1 MLERKPAYGPFM
13 HIGINGSGL
22 LARPDL
28 ATIVGDI
35 EAAEATGFDSYWLA
49 QTGLVDALMALS
61 AAGPSTS
68 TIRLGTAVIPTW
80 PRHPQAL
87 AAQALTAQAA
97 TGGRTVLG
105 IGLAHKPS
113 VEGNWKMTWE
123 KPIRHMLD
131 YLDVLTPL
139 LEEGAANVDGEV
151 WSFAGEYA
159 RPTTEVPSV
168 MLAALGDQMLK
179 IAGKRTD
186 GTILW
191 CVGPKTL
198 EQQIVPKINEAAAS
212 ADRPTPSVVC
222 SLPVWVT
229 DNPDE
234 ARAIVAK
241 TLTIYGQLP
250 SYRAMLDIE
259 GVEGPADISL
269 IGSADQVR
277 EGLAEIA
284 SAGAT
289 DFTAVIP
296 TPDPD
301 QRAATIEALASAI

>member
-1 MLERKPAYGPFM
+1 MK
-13 HIGINGSGL
+13 IGINGSGL

-28 ATIVGDI
+28 GVMVDDI
-35 EAAEATGFDSYWLA
+35 KKAEAAGINSYWLA
-49 QTGLVDALMALS
+49 QTGLVDALTVFTV
-61 AAGPSTS
+61 AGSETS
-68 TIRLGTAVIPTW
+68 SIELGTAVIPTW

-87 AAQALTAQAA
+87 AAQALTTQAA
-97 TGGRTVLG
+97 TGGRTILG

-113 VEGNWKMTWE
+113 VEDRWRMTWE

-131 YLDVLTPL
+131 YLGV
-139 LEEGAANVDGEV
+139 LEELLATGTSSYEGEV
-151 WSFAGEYA
+151 WSFVGEAA
-159 RPTTEVPSV
+159 RPTDNPPSV

-198 EQQIVPKINEAAAS
+198 EQQIVPGINTAAS
-212 ADRPTPSVVC
+212 DAGRPTPRVIC

-229 DNPDE
+229 DRPDE

-269 IGSADQVR
+269 IGSAEQVA
-277 EGLAEIA
+277 EGLAEISA
-284 SAGAT
+284 AGAT
-289 DFTAVIP
+289 DFTAVIQGF
-296 TPDPD
+296 DPD
-301 QRAATIEALASAI
+301 ELEQAWQVLANH

>member
-1 MLERKPAYGPFM
+1 MR
-13 HIGINGSGL
+13 IGINGSGL
-22 LARPDL
+22 LAKPNLDQ
-28 ATIVGDI
+28 IVADI
-35 EAAEATGFDSYWLA
+35 VKAEASGMSTYWLA
-49 QTGLVDALMALS
+49 QTGLVDALTVFS
-61 AAGPSTS
+61 VAAASTS
-68 TIRLGTAVIPTW
+68 TIELGTAVIPTW

-87 AAQALTAQAA
+87 AAQALTTQAA
-97 TGGRTVLG
+97 TGGRTILG

-113 VEGNWKMTWE
+113 VEDRWKMKWE

-131 YLDVLTPL
+131 YLGV
-139 LEEGAANVDGEV
+139 LEEMLATGKSSYEGEV
-151 WSFAGEYA
+151 WSYVGEAA
-159 RPTTEVPSV
+159 RPTETPPKV
-168 MLAALGDQMLK
+168 MLAALGDQMLR

-198 EQQIVPKINEAAAS
+198 ERQIVPRISEAAAE
-212 ADRPTPSVVC
+212 AGRAAPSVVC

-229 DNPDE
+229 DQPE
-234 ARAIVAK
+234 KAREIVAK

-269 IGSADQVR
+269 IGSEQQVA

-284 SAGAT
+284 AAGAT
-289 DFTAVIP
+289 DFTAVVQGFDADEHARGWQ
-296 TPDPD
+296 TLA
-301 QRAATIEALASAI
+301 AAT

>member
-1 MLERKPAYGPFM
+1 MK
-13 HIGINGSGL
+13 IGINGSGL
-22 LARPDL
+22 LAKPNLDTMVADIAKAEEAGL
-28 ATIVGDI
+28 A
-35 EAAEATGFDSYWLA
+35 SYWLA
-49 QTGLVDALMALS
+49 QTGLVDALTVFS
-61 AAGPSTS
+61 VAAASTS
-68 TIRLGTAVIPTW
+68 SIELGTAVIPTW

-87 AAQALTAQAA
+87 AAQALTTQAA
-97 TGGRTVLG
+97 TGGRTILG

-113 VEGNWKMTWE
+113 VEDRWKMKWE

-131 YLDVLTPL
+131 YLGV
-139 LEEGAANVDGEV
+139 LEEMLATGKSSYEGEV
-151 WSFAGEYA
+151 WSYVGEAA
-159 RPTTEVPSV
+159 RPTENPPKI
-168 MLAALGDQMLK
+168 MLAALGDQMLR

-198 EQQIVPKINEAAAS
+198 EQQIVPGISEAASEAGRS
-212 ADRPTPSVVC
+212 APSVVC

-229 DNPDE
+229 DRPDE

-269 IGSADQVR
+269 IGSEQQVAQ
-277 EGLAEIA
+277 GLADIKA
-284 SAGAT
+284 AGAT
-289 DFTAVIP
+289 DFTAVIQGF
-296 TPDPD
+296 DSGEHAKAW
-301 QRAATIEALASAI
+301 QVLASAT